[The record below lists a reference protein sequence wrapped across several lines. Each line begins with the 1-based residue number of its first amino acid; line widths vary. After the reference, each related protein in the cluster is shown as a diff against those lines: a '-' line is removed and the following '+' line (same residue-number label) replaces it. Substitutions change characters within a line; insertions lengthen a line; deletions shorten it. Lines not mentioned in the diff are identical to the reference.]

1 MVTFRAD
8 SQDGEVLFTVAD
20 SGPGIPREHLN
31 DIFNPYWQAKRAERL
46 GAGLGLP
53 IAKGI
58 VESHRGRIWVESAQ
72 GKGTKFYFTLPL
84 AKEEEK
90 VSSAQPEESP
100 AHR

>member
-1 MVTFRAD
+1 MTLRAD
-8 SQDGEVLFTVAD
+8 PENGHVLFTVTD
-20 SGPGIPREHLN
+20 TGPGVPKKHLN

-58 VESHRGRIWVESAQ
+58 VEAHSGRIWVESEQ
-72 GKGTKFYFTLPL
+72 GSGTRFYFTLPV
-84 AKEEEK
+84 AREQKN
-90 VSSAQPEESP
+90 VSAPQPEESP